1 MSLYTGLI
9 RPGARQVL
17 SRCLPRPPRRARRVA
32 VLGLPRSGTSW
43 VAKTL
48 SLGRSV
54 TYYFE
59 PDEVLGPEYRYRY
72 LAPGAEDP
80 RLAAFVERTFTGGV
94 HHEYVTAEQG
104 LGDFLARAS
113 AQTVLV
119 KWVKH
124 VLAAEWL
131 LEAQPELHLVQVIR
145 HPVPLALSWKARGWA
160 MDRDLEV
167 VLAQEELLDTV
178 LSEQRDVMTRARTYW
193 EKVGC
198 LWGAATLMQ
207 LRAHRRF
214 PGRSLLSEHE
224 WYCEAPEARFGRLF
238 DALGLEP
245 TPAVKAF
252 LSPSRGRASGPG
264 YGQAR
269 DSKTEIHKWHGQ
281 LDKAELRQLAS
292 TVEAFE
298 LPFYPGLAPDVFWEE
313 TQA

>member
-1 MSLYTGLI
+1 M
-9 RPGARQVL
+9 PG
-17 SRCLPRPPRRARRVA
+17 PPRRARRVA

-59 PDEVLGPEYRYRY
+59 PDEALGPEYRYRY

-104 LGDFLARAS
+104 LEDFLARAS

-131 LEAQPELHLVQVIR
+131 LEAQPQLRLVQVIR

-160 MDRDLEV
+160 MDLEG
-167 VLAQEELLDTV
+167 VLAQEE
-178 LSEQRDVMTRARTYW
+178 
-193 EKVGC
+193 
-198 LWGAATLMQ
+198 
-207 LRAHRRF
+207 
-214 PGRSLLSEHE
+214 
-224 WYCEAPEARFGRLF
+224 
-238 DALGLEP
+238 
-245 TPAVKAF
+245 F
-252 LSPSRGRASGPG
+252 LSPARGRASGPG

-269 DSKTEIHKWHGQ
+269 DSKTEIHKWQGKVGK
-281 LDKAELRQLAS
+281 DEMRQLAS
-292 TVEAFE
+292 TLEAFD
-298 LPFYPGLAPDVFWEE
+298 LPFYPSLAPDVFWEDG
-313 TQA
+313 AG